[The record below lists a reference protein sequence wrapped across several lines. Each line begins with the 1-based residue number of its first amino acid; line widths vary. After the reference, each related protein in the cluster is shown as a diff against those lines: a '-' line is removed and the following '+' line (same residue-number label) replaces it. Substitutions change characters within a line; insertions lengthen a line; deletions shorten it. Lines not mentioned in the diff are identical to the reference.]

1 MSEVRKAQTADSATL
16 AHVLSRALDD
26 DPVFRAL
33 FPRDDRRVAT
43 LTRLFREWLRVLHL
57 PQDTAWTTDD
67 LAGGALWSPPGMWRI
82 GLLAQARMAPRLA
95 APLATRAFAALG
107 VLGEIEARHP
117 KAPHHYLRL
126 LGCDPE
132 KQGQGIGSRLLR
144 PVLEQCDAR
153 GEAAFLESSNERNHT
168 FYRRHGF
175 EITEEITTKL
185 GPKVWLMWREPRR

>member
-1 MSEVRKAQTADSATL
+1 MIRKAQAADTATL
-16 AHVLSRALDD
+16 AGVLARALDD

-33 FPRDDRRVAT
+33 FSRDDRRGHI

-57 PQDTAWTTDD
+57 PHETAWTTDD
-67 LAGGALWSPPGMWRI
+67 LAGGALWSPPGAWRI

-95 APLATRAFAALG
+95 APLATRAVAALG
-107 VLGEIEARHP
+107 VLGEIEKRHP

-126 LGCDPE
+126 LGCDPA
-132 KQGQGIGSRLLR
+132 KQGQGIGSQLLR

-153 GEAAFLESSNERNHT
+153 GEAAFLETANQRNHS

-175 EITEEITTKL
+175 QIIDEVKTKL
-185 GPKVWLMWREPRR
+185 GPSVWLMWRDPQR